1 MYGITNQLTLS
12 LTGAP
17 MAFFATSQGRS
28 AHFNL
33 YEVAVPKPVFRWRA
47 YARGSPAIG
56 KIVTRVTK
64 F

>member
-1 MYGITNQLTLS
+1 
-12 LTGAP
+12 